1 VHCTISL
8 DNLLCSAHIA
18 LARRATP
25 RKRNQKAAPRRRKRV
40 ATIQTDTIQ
49 KFSKDNADA
58 ALKSFGVVSKGAQ
71 AIAVETADYAKKS
84 FEQST
89 ATLEK
94 LVGAKTLDKAIEI
107 QTDFVKSAYE
117 GFVAQSTKLGELY
130 ASLAKEA
137 FKPYEGLVAVANG
150 KAAK

>member
-1 VHCTISL
+1 M
-8 DNLLCSAHIA
+8 
-18 LARRATP
+18 
-25 RKRNQKAAPRRRKRV
+25 
-40 ATIQTDTIQ
+40 IQIDTIQ

-71 AIAVETADYAKKS
+71 AIAGRDRRLRQKS

>member
-1 VHCTISL
+1 M
-8 DNLLCSAHIA
+8 
-18 LARRATP
+18 
-25 RKRNQKAAPRRRKRV
+25 
-40 ATIQTDTIQ
+40 IQIDTIQ

-107 QTDFVKSAYE
+107 QTDYE
-117 GFVAQSTKLGELY
+117 GFVAQSTRLGELY

>member
-1 VHCTISL
+1 M
-8 DNLLCSAHIA
+8 
-18 LARRATP
+18 
-25 RKRNQKAAPRRRKRV
+25 
-40 ATIQTDTIQ
+40 IQIDTIQ

-107 QTDFVKSAYE
+107 QTEFAKQAYETFVKD
-117 GFVAQSTKLGELY
+117 AQKIRELY
-130 ASLAKEA
+130 SGLARQS
-137 FKPYEGLVAVANG
+137 FEGAVA
-150 KAAK
+150 KAIPAAR

>member
-1 VHCTISL
+1 M
-8 DNLLCSAHIA
+8 
-18 LARRATP
+18 
-25 RKRNQKAAPRRRKRV
+25 
-40 ATIQTDTIQ
+40 IQQFDTIQ
-49 KFSKDNADA
+49 KFGKDNVDA
-58 ALKSFGVVSKGAQ
+58 ALKSFGTVSKGAQ
-71 AIAVETADYAKKS
+71 TIAVETADYAKKS
-84 FEQST
+84 FEQRT

-130 ASLAKEA
+130 AILAKEA